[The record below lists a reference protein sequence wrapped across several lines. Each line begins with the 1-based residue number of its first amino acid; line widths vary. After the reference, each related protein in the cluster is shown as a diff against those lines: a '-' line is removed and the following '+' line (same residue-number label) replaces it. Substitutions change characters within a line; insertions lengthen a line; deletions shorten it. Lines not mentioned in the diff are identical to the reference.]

1 MLFKVIADLM
11 PALCSVP
18 CTLARRGDDAS
29 TYVAEGRGYNC
40 FITLRQDLSA
50 ISPSVLVQ
58 HLVHA
63 QKY

>member
-1 MLFKVIADLM
+1 MLFKVVADLM

-40 FITLRQDLSA
+40 FITLRQALSLFA
-50 ISPSVLVQ
+50 NRVQ
-58 HLVHA
+58 A
-63 QKY
+63 RTCY